1 MKRTNLYLSIGLL
14 IVAFFMTMMTFP
26 GLFTDKSP
34 YDISGVEG
42 YRTEEGEYRF
52 RTPPFEPGE
61 RFVLGS
67 DDSGR
72 DVLSFI
78 IYGAQ
83 LTLTIG
89 LSVALLR
96 FVLGLVLGIGSA
108 LDNQLSTLLVNQFN
122 NVFNAIP
129 PLIICIIVLSIGYL
143 KALPKTYSI
152 LVFIVVMTL
161 VEWARVAVFIRERT
175 QVILNKDFVKSE
187 RIIGKHNGVIILE
200 NVLPHL
206 FSELIVLFFMEIS
219 RVLTLMM
226 QLGIFGIF
234 IGNLKIVA
242 DTGPGVI
249 VGKMTSYE
257 PEWASMLG
265 SSKNYIR
272 VAPWIVSSCALAFF
286 FSVLGFNFVGEGLRM
301 LHQEGRKIFSS
312 KKQQLVVLGLLF
324 CLAAS
329 GIAVTYEPSV
339 AIAEVEEG
347 WMTLQDESLPGT
359 DENVEYA
366 EAIADKLSC
375 LGLEP
380 TKESYLYP
388 YDVQAYYHVK
398 KADIFVDTE
407 VLSYGI
413 DEFGLLSY
421 QSADQKGLVI
431 DLRGV
436 SLIDEDL
443 SADSFKK
450 RVTNKFVVMDG
461 DFFDDE
467 GCLFFSERLIRETD
481 ILGVLI
487 PVDQPREKLIGLTAL
502 DKPVMTMKRSQIES
516 VIGKEIRVS
525 IESEVLSGQGMNI
538 VGQIQ
543 SPVATEDTK
552 GILLGFN
559 YNYMDSE
566 LGRQQLNFAM
576 NLIASLKANEDQLK
590 RNITVIFWDGAY
602 EPDIS
607 GMNSYY
613 SEYYYPI
620 KHTLVYIDMTRLF
633 NGHGVGHSI
642 TFNDDYI
649 TLAKPDTY
657 SLTTHLIGTLG
668 DSGKGEK
675 DLKDAY
681 SVFYH
686 KRGIQVLYLGTSGQ
700 RIDDEVVGTLEDALL
715 ETLIKEIY

>member
-14 IVAFFMTMMTFP
+14 IVVFFMTMMTFP
-26 GLFTDKSP
+26 GLFTEKSP

-42 YRTEEGEYRF
+42 YRTEEGNYSF
-52 RTPPFEPGE
+52 RTPPFEPGQ

-78 IYGAQ
+78 IYGAK

-89 LSVALLR
+89 LSVAVLR

-175 QVILNKDFVKSE
+175 EVILNKDFVKSE
-187 RIIGKHNGVIILE
+187 RIIGKHNGAIILE

-301 LHQEGRKIFSS
+301 LHQEGRKIFNT
-312 KKQQLVVLGLLF
+312 KKQQLLVLGLLL
-324 CLAAS
+324 CVAAA
-329 GIAVTYEPSV
+329 GIAGTYEPSM

-347 WMTLQDESLPGT
+347 WMTLQEESLPGT
-359 DENVEYA
+359 DQNIECA
-366 EAIADKLSC
+366 EAIAEKLSY
-375 LGLEP
+375 LGLKP

-388 YDVQAYYHVK
+388 YDVQPYYHVE
-398 KADIFVDTE
+398 KADLFVDTE
-407 VLSYGI
+407 ALSYGI

-421 QSADQKGLVI
+421 QSVDQKGPVI

-436 SLIDEDL
+436 SLIDADL
-443 SADSFKK
+443 SDDPFRK
-450 RVTNKFVVMDG
+450 RIANKFVVMDG
-461 DFFDDE
+461 DFFNGE
-467 GCLFFSERLIRETD
+467 GQLFFSERLIRETD

-487 PVDQPREKLIGLTAL
+487 PVDHPTEKLLGLTTF
-502 DKPVMTMKRSQIES
+502 DKPVIAIKRSQIEAL
-516 VIGKEIRVS
+516 IGREIRIS
-525 IESEVLSGQGMNI
+525 IESEVLSGKGMNI

-543 SPVATEDTK
+543 SPVATEETK

-559 YNYMDSE
+559 YNFMDPE
-566 LGRQQLNFAM
+566 VGRQQLNFAM
-576 NLIASLKANEDQLK
+576 DLIASLKANEEHLK

-602 EPDIS
+602 EPEIS

-633 NGHGVGHSI
+633 NGKGSGQSI
-642 TFNDDYI
+642 MFNDDYI
-649 TLAKPDTY
+649 TLAKPDTF
-657 SLTTHLIGTLG
+657 SLSTYLIGTLG
-668 DSGKGEK
+668 DSAMGKK
-675 DLKDAY
+675 DLKDTY

-686 KRGIQVLYLGTSGQ
+686 KRGIQVLYLGTNGKD
-700 RIDDEVVGTLEDALL
+700 IDDKVLTTLEDALL